1 MRKIEVSPVV
11 LISSV
16 SAILASYYLTSI
28 EERENLFGQAS
39 PGGETVCLPRVL
51 GPKLASLVRTEL
63 WPLLTLSPT

>member
-28 EERENLFGQAS
+28 EELENLFGQS
-39 PGGETVCLPRVL
+39 SWGGETVCLPRVL

>member
-28 EERENLFGQAS
+28 EELENLFGQS
-39 PGGETVCLPRVL
+39 SRGGETVCLPRVL